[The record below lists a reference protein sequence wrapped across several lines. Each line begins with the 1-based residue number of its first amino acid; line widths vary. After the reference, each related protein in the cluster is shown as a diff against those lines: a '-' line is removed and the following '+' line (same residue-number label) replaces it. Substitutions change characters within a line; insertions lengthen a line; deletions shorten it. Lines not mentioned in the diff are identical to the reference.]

1 MELLQ
6 RFEEMGNTTSK
17 PVELPH
23 KHTGKLMMACRSH
36 QRLELR
42 SAFFATGDGN
52 IKVLGHNLQAGT
64 YGVTS
69 ETIGLEIRLLM
80 DRGDTQVKSRTHETF
95 LEMARAVMWCHW
107 QQGLW

>member
-6 RFEEMGNTTSK
+6 RFEEMGNTASK

-23 KHTGKLMMACRSH
+23 KNTGKLMMACRSH

-42 SAFFATGDGN
+42 SAFLATGDGH

-80 DRGDTQVKSRTHETF
+80 DREARKEKAVRIRPSLKRSRAACGGT
-95 LEMARAVMWCHW
+95 W
-107 QQGLW
+107 